1 MKIHQLEDTL
11 KMKKVIFVS
20 SDSLLSDSS
29 SIIKRS
35 IVTFD
40 FLLPLGGTRGFTVS
54 VYESF
59 DPSDEKQ
66 IGITKLERRMPVL
79 TRGVK
84 IEVKTIAPIYF

>member
-1 MKIHQLEDTL
+1 MT
-11 KMKKVIFVS
+11 
-20 SDSLLSDSS
+20 
-29 SIIKRS
+29 
-35 IVTFD
+35 
-40 FLLPLGGTRGFTVS
+40 

-66 IGITKLERRMPVL
+66 IGISKLERRMPVL

>member
-20 SDSLLSDSS
+20 SDSLLCDSG

-35 IVTFD
+35 IVRFD
-40 FLLPLGGTRGFTVS
+40 FLLPLRGTGGYTVT

-84 IEVKTIAPIYF
+84 IEVKTIASIYF